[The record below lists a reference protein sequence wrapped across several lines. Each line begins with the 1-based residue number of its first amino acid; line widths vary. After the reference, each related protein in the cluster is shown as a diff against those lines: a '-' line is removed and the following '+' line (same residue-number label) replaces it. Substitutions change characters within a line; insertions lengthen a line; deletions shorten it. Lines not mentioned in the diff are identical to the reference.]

1 MLDRLTLN
9 LRMWLVVGIYWLIFI
24 IVMIIGTT
32 GLIKGRDSL
41 VQVHDHRM
49 QIAEMAG
56 ALTANFYDSR
66 LNVLLAFQH
75 DPNGALISLH
85 DHPTALHLD
94 AITSNQKEA
103 GELWAKIDS
112 LVVGDDE
119 LRLTQAA
126 KVARDAWRTK
136 IGDAVQAIKAND
148 FSPAVMNAFLV
159 AGRTEG
165 SANLKAL
172 DALQNHQLERA
183 NYEATEAADRVD
195 TALLLFTLVVL
206 LGAVPM
212 TVFMVLSLRRLSN
225 GMAAANQSA
234 KWIADGDLT
243 HDIHPQGRDEIA
255 HLLAQLRDMQD
266 NLRKLIS
273 QIKAR
278 ADTIAEE
285 SVHVA
290 DEAVQLADRTE
301 QQAAALI
308 ETSAATEELTAT
320 VQQNAG
326 NAKAAETMAQ
336 KATTVAHAGGT
347 AVHDVVETMRK
358 INESSERI
366 SEIVGIIDSIA
377 FQTNIL
383 ALNAAVEAARA
394 GEAGRG
400 FAVVASEVRALA
412 QRSSSAANEVKTLI
426 NDSVD
431 KVTVGNTQVENAGQ
445 RMSEIVQ
452 NNDAMTSLV
461 QEISNAS
468 QEQSIG
474 LQQINQAITAMDE
487 MIQKNVSLVSDTTEA
502 TKALREQASELHRS
516 VSAFKIGYEGNSSQQ
531 NWSAPR
537 AALGHNTH
545 DD

>member
-1 MLDRLTLN
+1 MLDRLSLN

-24 IVMIIGTT
+24 IVMVIGTT
-32 GLIKGRDSL
+32 GLTKGRDSL

-49 QIAEMAG
+49 HVSETTG
-56 ALTANFYDSR
+56 ALVNSLYDSR
-66 LNVLLAFQH
+66 LNLLLAFQH
-75 DPNGALISLH
+75 DPTSPLVSLH
-85 DHPTALHLD
+85 GHPVEMHLD
-94 AITSNQKEA
+94 AVANNQKVNQGLWSEIETLA
-103 GELWAKIDS
+103 NGESELALIQTAKS
-112 LVVGDDE
+112 
-119 LRLTQAA
+119 
-126 KVARDAWRTK
+126 ARDAWRNK
-136 IGDAVQAIKAND
+136 LND
-148 FSPAVMNAFLV
+148 ITGKVRSGSFSPEVMQEFLV

-165 SANLKAL
+165 DQYLKTL
-172 DALQNHQLERA
+172 LALQDHQAERA
-183 NYEATEAADRVD
+183 QFEATEATARVD
-195 TALLLFTLVVL
+195 TALLLFTIVVL

-212 TVFMVLSLRRLSN
+212 TIFMVVTLRRLRN
-225 GMAAANQSA
+225 GMGAANQAA

-243 HDIHPQGRDEIA
+243 HDIYPTGRDEVA
-255 HLLAQLRDMQD
+255 HLLAQLNDMQN
-266 NLRKLIS
+266 NLRGLIS
-273 QIKAR
+273 RIKSG

-290 DEAVQLADRTE
+290 EETLQLSDRTE

-347 AVHDVVETMRK
+347 AVQDVVETMRK

-426 NDSVD
+426 NDSVE
-431 KVTVGNTQVENAGQ
+431 KVSAGNVQVENAGQ

-502 TKALREQASELHRS
+502 TKALREQASALHRS
-516 VSAFKIGYEGNSSQQ
+516 VSAFKIDNNDQHYRRS
-531 NWSAPR
+531 SAP
-537 AALGHNTH
+537 ALGHN

>member
-9 LRMWLVVGIYWLIFI
+9 LRMCMVVGLYWLIFI
-24 IVMIIGTT
+24 IVMAIGTT

-49 QIAEMAG
+49 QIAEMIS

-75 DPNGALISLH
+75 DPKGALVSLH
-85 DHPTALHLD
+85 DHPTAMHLD
-94 AITSNQKEA
+94 VIANNQKAA
-103 GELWAKIDS
+103 GDLWSKIDQMVS
-112 LVVGDDE
+112 EGDE
-119 LRLTQAA
+119 LRLTQTA
-126 KVARDAWRTK
+126 KTARDAWRPK
-136 IGDAVQAIKAND
+136 ISDAVEAIKANN
-148 FSPAVMNAFLV
+148 FSPAAMNAFLV

-165 SANLKAL
+165 AANLKAL
-172 DALQNHQLERA
+172 KALQDYQAQRA
-183 NYEATEAADRVD
+183 NNEANEAAARVD

-212 TVFMVLSLRRLSN
+212 TVFMVLSLRRLRN

-234 KWIADGDLT
+234 KWIAEGDLT

-266 NLRKLIS
+266 NLRNLIS
-273 QIKAR
+273 QIKTR
-278 ADTIAEE
+278 ADTIAQE
-285 SVHVA
+285 SVLVA
-290 DEAVQLADRTE
+290 EEAVQLADRTE

-336 KATTVAHAGGT
+336 KATTVAHAGGA
-347 AVHDVVETMRK
+347 AVHDVVETMRN

-431 KVTVGNTQVENAGQ
+431 KVTIGNTQVENAGQ

-502 TKALREQASELHRS
+502 TKALREQASELHHS
-516 VSAFKIGYEGNSSQQ
+516 VSAFKLAHESQQHQ

-537 AALGHNTH
+537 AALGHSSH